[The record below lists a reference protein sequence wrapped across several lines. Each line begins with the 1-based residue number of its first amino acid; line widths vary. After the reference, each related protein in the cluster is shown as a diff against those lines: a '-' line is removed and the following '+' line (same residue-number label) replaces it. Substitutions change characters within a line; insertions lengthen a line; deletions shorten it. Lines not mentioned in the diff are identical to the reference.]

1 MKMDGNCHCVGRSGF
16 HGAAMMIGVLI
27 ATLSQVSDSQAQ
39 QVEIGNYNRPQLNGR
54 RVAFCLTQGG
64 QCGKEA
70 ADAFCRS
77 RDFEGA
83 LTFQRERLEGHS
95 FQLRFLHIKC
105 WRGQANAPEVSEAK
119 VISNKTAKS
128 NRRPD

>member
-1 MKMDGNCHCVGRSGF
+1 MTFVSSREIGRLGYK
-16 HGAAMMIGVLI
+16 GAFLRVVILI
-27 ATLSQVSDSQAQ
+27 AALTQATNSQSKQM
-39 QVEIGNYNRPQLNGR
+39 EIGNYNRPQLNGK
-54 RVAFCLTQGG
+54 RVAFCITEGG

-83 LTFQRERLEGHS
+83 LTFQRERMEGHS

-105 WRGQANAPEVSEAK
+105 WRAEADSLESAK
-119 VISNKTAKS
+119 ADVTSNTAAKS
-128 NRRPD
+128 NRRR

>member
-1 MKMDGNCHCVGRSGF
+1 MTFLSSRERSRLGYM
-16 HGAAMMIGVLI
+16 GAFLRIVIPI
-27 ATLSQVSDSQAQ
+27 AALTQATDSQSKQ
-39 QVEIGNYNRPQLNGR
+39 MEIGSYNRPQLNGK
-54 RVAFCLTQGG
+54 RVAFCITEGG

-83 LTFQRERLEGHS
+83 LTFQRERMEGHS

-105 WRGQANAPEVSEAK
+105 WRTQADSLESAEAD
-119 VISNKTAKS
+119 VTSNTAAKS
-128 NRRPD
+128 NRRR